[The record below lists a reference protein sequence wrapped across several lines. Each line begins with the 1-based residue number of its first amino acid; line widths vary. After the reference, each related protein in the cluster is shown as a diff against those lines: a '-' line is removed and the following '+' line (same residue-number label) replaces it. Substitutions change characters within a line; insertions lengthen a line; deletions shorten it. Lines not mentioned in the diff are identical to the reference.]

1 MAALAWTL
9 MNAPYSVRIFG
20 DPVLRGVASEIT
32 EIDGRLVKLAADMVT
47 TMYAEPGIG
56 LAAPQIGVQRRMFV
70 YDIGEGPKAIVN
82 PVVTEFDGEW
92 GFVEGCLSVP
102 GLSWEIVRPKQ
113 VHVTGRD
120 LDGNEVS
127 LEADELLA
135 RLIQHELDHLDGVLL
150 IDHLEPD
157 ERRQA
162 LRTLRERYVDTAL
175 SGVGA
180 APAVPKQAGGS
191 TGGVRLP

>member
-1 MAALAWTL
+1 
-9 MNAPYSVRIFG
+9 MNTPYSVRIFG
-20 DPVLRGVASEIT
+20 DPVLRAVASEVT
-32 EIDGRLVKLAADMVT
+32 DIDGRLVKLADDMLA

-56 LAAPQIGVQRRMFV
+56 LAAPQVGVQRRLFV
-70 YDIGEGPKAIVN
+70 YDIGDGPQTIVN
-82 PVVTEFDGEW
+82 PVITESEGEW
-92 GFVEGCLSVP
+92 GYIEGCLSVP

-150 IDHLEPD
+150 LDHLEAD
-157 ERRQA
+157 QRRDA
-162 LRTLRERYVDTAL
+162 LRELRERYVDSAL
-175 SGVGA
+175 PGIETRGGVG
-180 APAVPKQAGGS
+180 P
-191 TGGVRLP
+191 TGTTPSIGLRLS